1 MQWLDVIFG
10 VPTLALG
17 DTTRGEI
24 TSVEYDSRAVRAGSL
39 FVAMLGETTDGNRYV
54 RAAIDAGGSA
64 VVTDSRESF
73 VFAEARN
80 IPAALVERGRRALA
94 VVSANFYGHPERALA
109 LTGITGTNGKT
120 TTAFLVEG
128 LLRAVERRCVL
139 IGTIETHV
147 GDEVRPSPHTTPES
161 RDVLSIFADG
171 VTAGATE
178 AVMEMSS
185 HALQQE
191 RVWSIPVDV
200 AIFTNLTQ
208 DHLDFHGTMDA
219 YAAAKA
225 RLFKGVGAPAPRV
238 AVINAD
244 DPYADRM
251 MDAASAC
258 ETRWRYS
265 LLDAA
270 ADFYANEIEYHAG
283 ATSFTLKTPSGTASL
298 LTKLTGRVNVY
309 NLLAAFAAAL
319 ARGVGFEQAVASAQE
334 LLPVPGRF
342 ETVPNALGISV
353 VVDYA
358 HTDDALRNLIALARE
373 LVGEA
378 RVITL
383 FGCGGDRDK
392 TKRPKMGRAAGEGSD
407 VVIVTSDNP
416 RSEDPAVIANEALAG
431 VLETGNALVY
441 VMLDRAAA
449 ITRAVDE
456 AQPGD
461 IVLIA
466 GKGHEKTQTAHGIAT
481 PFDDVAVAA
490 EALRAREARA

>member
-1 MQWLDVIFG
+1 MQWTDVIRDL
-10 VPTLALG
+10 PTLALG
-17 DTTRGEI
+17 DTTHADI
-24 TSVEYDSRAVRAGSL
+24 ASVEYDSRAIAPGAL
-39 FVAMLGETTDGNRYV
+39 FVAMRGETTDGNRYV
-54 RAAIDAGGSA
+54 RTALDNGAAAI
-64 VVTDSRESF
+64 VTDSRESF
-73 VFAEARN
+73 AFAGARN
-80 IPAALVERGRRALA
+80 VPAALIEQGRRALA
-94 VVSANFYGHPERALA
+94 IVSANFFGHPERQLA
-109 LTGITGTNGKT
+109 LTAITGTNGKT

-128 LLRAVERRCVL
+128 FLCAAARSTVL

-147 GDEVRPSPHTTPES
+147 AGEVRSSPHTTPES

-171 VTAGATE
+171 VHAGASE
-178 AVMEMSS
+178 AIMEMSS
-185 HALQQE
+185 HALVQE
-191 RVWSIPVDV
+191 RVWAIPVDT

-225 RLFKGVGAPAPRV
+225 RLFQGVGAPPPRV
-238 AVINAD
+238 AIINAD
-244 DPYADRM
+244 DPYAPLM
-251 MDAASAC
+251 KQSAAGC
-258 ETRWRYS
+258 NTTWTCS
-265 LLDAA
+265 LLDPT
-270 ADFYANEIEYHAG
+270 ADFYAGNIHYAAG
-283 ATSFTLKTPSGTASL
+283 ATTFTLTSPAGEATVTA
-298 LTKLTGRVNVY
+298 KLTGRVNVY

-319 ARGVGFEQAVASAQE
+319 ARGISFDQAITAAQQ
-334 LLPVPGRF
+334 LPPVPGRF
-342 ETVPNALGISV
+342 ETVPNTLGFSV

-373 LVGEA
+373 LAGNA

-392 TKRPKMGRAAGEGSD
+392 TKRPKMGRAAGELSD

-431 VLETGNALVY
+431 VLETGTAHVH
-441 VMLDRAAA
+441 VILDRAAA
-449 ITRAVDE
+449 IQRAISE
-456 AQPGD
+456 AQPND

-490 EALRAREARA
+490 TALRARESR